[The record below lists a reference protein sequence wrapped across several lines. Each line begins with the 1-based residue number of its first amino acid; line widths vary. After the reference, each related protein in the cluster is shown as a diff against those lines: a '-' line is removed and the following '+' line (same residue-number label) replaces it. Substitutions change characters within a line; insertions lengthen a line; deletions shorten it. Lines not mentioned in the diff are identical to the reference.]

1 MCEDGYVLVVHVN
14 ISYRINGKLIGLFP
28 ETLSKILENVAYVV
42 PVWKNNRSSWK
53 SEGIGIHLFLN
64 VLYIYILYTLCTI
77 LWT

>member
-42 PVWKNNRSSWK
+42 PV
-53 SEGIGIHLFLN
+53 
-64 VLYIYILYTLCTI
+64 
-77 LWT
+77 